1 MAKFRSRIDL
11 KEFFEK
17 IPKDSTK
24 VKDYVFDNIGK
35 INSEKLGLNQKP
47 TTLLDVLAYRDD
59 PKYEDFD
66 FFETYENSPAAKRN
80 LEISESW
87 ISKLNGFDEEETE
100 LIDDL
105 YESDIS
111 EIASK
116 IAGRV
121 REYVEEIQA
130 SNDSDEEQN
139 KESNNGTD

>member
-11 KEFFEK
+11 KEFFDK
-17 IPKDSTK
+17 IPKDSIK

-35 INSEKLGLNQKP
+35 INSEQLGLNQKP

-80 LEISESW
+80 LELSESW
-87 ISKLNGFDEEETE
+87 ITKLNEFDEQETE
-100 LIDDL
+100 FIDDL
-105 YESDIS
+105 YDSDIT
-111 EIASK
+111 EVASK
-116 IAGRV
+116 IAERV

-130 SNDSDEEQN
+130 SDNSGEEKN

>member
-11 KEFFEK
+11 KEFFDK
-17 IPKDSTK
+17 IPKDSMK

-35 INSEKLGLNQKP
+35 INSEQLGLNQKP

-80 LEISESW
+80 LELSESW
-87 ISKLNGFDEEETE
+87 ITKLNEFDEQETE
-100 LIDDL
+100 FIDDL
-105 YESDIS
+105 YDSDIT
-111 EIASK
+111 EVASK
-116 IAGRV
+116 IAERV

-130 SNDSDEEQN
+130 SDNSGEEKN

>member
-11 KEFFEK
+11 KEFFDK

-35 INSEKLGLNQKP
+35 INSEQLGLNQKS

-59 PKYEDFD
+59 PKHEDFD
-66 FFETYENSPAAKRN
+66 FFETYENSPAAQRN

-87 ISKLNGFDEEETE
+87 ISKLNGFDDDQTE
-100 LIDDL
+100 FIDDL
-105 YESDIS
+105 YDSDIT
-111 EIASK
+111 EVASK
-116 IAGRV
+116 IAERV

-130 SNDSDEEQN
+130 SDNSGEEKN